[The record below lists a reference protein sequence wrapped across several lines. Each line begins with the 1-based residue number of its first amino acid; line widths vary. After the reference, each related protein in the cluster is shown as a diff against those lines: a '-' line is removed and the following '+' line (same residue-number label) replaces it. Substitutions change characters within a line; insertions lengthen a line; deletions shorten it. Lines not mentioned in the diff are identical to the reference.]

1 MLLTD
6 LPAISPSA
14 GAGDAGGGG
23 GAFPHL
29 NGGAPKTVKDWQAM
43 QEARLQDASAETRA
57 KRRDHENDEARR
69 AERLQQ
75 NMLNEG
81 RAKLN

>member
-1 MLLTD
+1 MERREERMSTRF
-6 LPAISPSA
+6 ARM
-14 GAGDAGGGG
+14 DADNSGG
-23 GAFPHL
+23 L
-29 NGGAPKTVKDWQAM
+29 SRDELKAM